1 MNDKNVKSN
10 FAQKSVTKIQFT
22 KKSLPLIS
30 TKFIEKSKKEK
41 KQEWVYNI
49 YNYGQ
54 TDRPTSWPTDR
65 LQLSAVLNRKHP
77 DGFSISK
84 KKVKLTTLSCETN
97 ARIVMDFQF

>member
-1 MNDKNVKSN
+1 MNNKNVKSN

-49 YNYGQ
+49 YELWTNRPTDFL
-54 TDRPTSWPTDR
+54 TDRPTSTIC
-65 LQLSAVLNRKHP
+65 S
-77 DGFSISK
+77 S
-84 KKVKLTTLSCETN
+84 E
-97 ARIVMDFQF
+97 